1 MGGALD
7 DRQHGGRRAGEEEE
21 ATRVNSKAERECHST
36 FARPSCRFE
45 VGNIGAARFLTDF
58 NAPLSHLSALLN
70 DCTESKA

>member
-1 MGGALD
+1 MGRVGGGLD
-7 DRQHGGRRAGEEEE
+7 DSKVHGGRLIP
-21 ATRVNSKAERECHST
+21 NSKTGERECECHSS

-45 VGNIGAARFLTDF
+45 VGNMGAAVSDF